1 MPKIKVTAKNP
12 YGLSVKQ
19 RLTIADMLNDVEQG
33 KGLKPTKSTAK
44 IYPVKNNNSAAQMAL
59 ENLNRPNYRQA
70 LTDGL
75 LKRKIIG
82 KNSIVEKRLTQGIN
96 AKTGK
101 KKDDYDIRLKYAQ
114 EINKISGVYS
124 PQKTESKTLNL
135 NVDINKE
142 QLDNRIQQLQDQIS

>member
-12 YGLSVKQ
+12 YGLSTKQ

-33 KGLKPTKSTAK
+33 RGLKPAKSTAK
-44 IYPVKNNNSAAQMAL
+44 IYPAKNANYANQIAVQNIHKL
-59 ENLNRPNYRQA
+59 NYRQA
-70 LTDGL
+70 LLDGL

-82 KNSIVEKRLTQGIN
+82 KNSKVEKRLTQGIN

-101 KKDDYDIRLKYAQ
+101 KKDDYEIRLKYAQ

-124 PQKTESKTLNL
+124 PQITESKSLNL
-135 NVDINKE
+135 NVDITKE
-142 QLDNRIQQLQDQIS
+142 QLDNRIEQLQDQLK